1 MDMSHPPIVLTPKVQ
16 TTGADVA
23 VMGDA
28 DLLKA
33 AFDNGQPV
41 TLDGKHAGEVV
52 YLGHTRQ
59 TYDDGITL
67 ETIGLDRIIGETPNF
82 PGHTIAAYLV
92 DMTRLDGAPKLAELK
107 RRADAARTARAI
119 KVTERVAREDDRLDN
134 LAEDGA

>member
-1 MDMSHPPIVLTPKVQ
+1 MSNPPIVLTTKVQ
-16 TTGADVA
+16 TTGADIAA
-23 VMGDA
+23 VGDA
-28 DLLKA
+28 DQLKA

-67 ETIGLDRIIGETPNF
+67 ETIGLDRTIGETPNF

-107 RRADAARTARAI
+107 RWADAARTARAI
-119 KVTERVAREDDRLDN
+119 KVSERVAREDDRLDN